1 MKEGK
6 EEKRFDLF
14 NIESVSSFLFF
25 LLLSHFIAYL
35 HATIEWDH
43 YSHFESRI
51 EANWSNLGYPYLDGD
66 NAIFVRRFS
75 AHNGHSIPSCPLH
88 PSKVSCTIMLRR
100 NL

>member
-35 HATIEWDH
+35 HATIE
-43 YSHFESRI
+43 
-51 EANWSNLGYPYLDGD
+51 
-66 NAIFVRRFS
+66 
-75 AHNGHSIPSCPLH
+75 
-88 PSKVSCTIMLRR
+88 
-100 NL
+100 